1 MKKHIAYLLSGA
13 LMCVFAACS
22 DVIDGGVDISDDI
35 QEAQLITLP
44 VNIGVS
50 DYEFDVDTKAL
61 KPYIPDVENLI
72 FDIWVVQYSSRG
84 VLLPRS
90 IYHYRT
96 GETVGDLKVTD
107 LYVAGSTSQGVQLV
121 ESAEDCTVCFL
132 VNMGG
137 NVPEWPDNLISYQEI
152 MMPVLDADPSVALK
166 RTPMCG
172 FYRGPVTNGSQV
184 TVSLGRMVAR
194 LNVIL
199 NNKSNENIS
208 GLEVRLDNVPRYA
221 HIFPHINTIP
231 FNAAEDSGYRILK
244 DSGIS
249 ISAGGS
255 KNLYYYTAPN
265 LYADLWPTTMTVSC
279 HLDSSN
285 KNVSGVMVLGD
296 DRPSVTDD
304 RDLRLYPNNQYTF
317 TVNLVNNE

>member
-1 MKKHIAYLLSGA
+1 MKKPVTYLLLVA
-13 LMCVFAACS
+13 LMYVFTACS
-22 DVIDGGVDISDDI
+22 DVIDDCVDISDDL
-35 QEAQLITLP
+35 QEAELITLP

-50 DYEFDVDTKAL
+50 DYEFDMDTKSL
-61 KPYIPDVENLI
+61 KPYIPDIENLI

-90 IYHYRT
+90 VYHYRT
-96 GETVGDLKVTD
+96 GETIGDLKVTD
-107 LYVAGSTSQGVQLV
+107 LYVAGSTTQGVQLV
-121 ESAEDCTVCFL
+121 ESTEDCTVCFL
-132 VNMGG
+132 VNMGD

-152 MMPVLDADPSVALK
+152 MMPVLDVNPSVDLK
-166 RTPMCG
+166 RMPMCG
-172 FYRGPVTNGSQV
+172 FYRGPVTNGTQV
-184 TVSLGRMVAR
+184 TVSLGRMISR

-199 NNKSNENIS
+199 NNNSGENVS
-208 GLEVRLDNVPRYA
+208 SLQVSLDNIPRYA

-231 FNAAEDSGYRILK
+231 FNENENSGYRILK

-249 ISAGGS
+249 IASGES

-285 KNVSGVMVLGD
+285 KDVSGTMVLGD
-296 DRPSVTDD
+296 DRPSITGQ

-317 TVNLVNNE
+317 TINLVNRE